1 MEWVGAWGDPQYPA
15 SGRLCVRESHWAS
28 LEDPLINQ
36 RAESNHFQHPII
48 ESTLNRCNHMNCIYL
63 ILLEINVI

>member
-36 RAESNHFQHPII
+36 GAESNHFQHPIY
-48 ESTLNRCNHMNCIYL
+48 NREHIK
-63 ILLEINVI
+63 LLQLYME